1 MPLNIS
7 KKKHYAI
14 LTLIF
19 SVIII
24 TLAALIIQFISS
36 IVESVKITSTIA
48 NPHDLWVAA
57 GPWGRIWNS
66 LSTFT
71 IQSNILVLV
80 FFTMVLNNYLMRT
93 KNKWANSYFSLAVTV
108 YINITMIIFWVAL
121 FKPLLE
127 VTNFQTTFG
136 VLNFIN
142 TFLLHLITPVLSIA
156 YYFLTTGNNKWTAKT
171 TLRKG
176 LPVTISY
183 MFAYLGYAL
192 IKGSFVG
199 QIKTIGNNLV
209 VDYSYPYFFLNIKAN
224 LGAFF
229 LYFIII
235 LSLFLLLFVTYYFY
249 NNWKYQ
255 KDYGEKITNKKELLK
270 AILT

>member
-1 MPLNIS
+1 MLLNIS
-7 KKKHYAI
+7 KRKHYVI
-14 LTLIF
+14 LTLII
-19 SVIII
+19 SVIIV

-36 IVESVKITSTIA
+36 VVESVEITTAIA
-48 NPHDLWVAA
+48 NPHDLWVAR

-80 FFTMVLNNYLMRT
+80 FFIMVLNNYLMRT

-108 YINITMIIFWVAL
+108 YITITMIIFWVAL

-142 TFLLHLITPVLSIA
+142 TFLLHLITPTLAIA
-156 YYFLTTGNNKWTAKT
+156 YYLLTTGNNKWTAKT
-171 TLRKG
+171 TLRRG
-176 LPVTISY
+176 LPATISY
-183 MFAYLGYAL
+183 MFAYLAYAL

-199 QIKTIGNNLV
+199 QVKTVGGNTFI
-209 VDYSYPYFFLNIKAN
+209 DYSYPYFFLNIKTN
-224 LGAFF
+224 LGTFF
-229 LYFIII
+229 LYFFII
-235 LSLFLLLFVTYYFY
+235 LILFFLLFVIYYFY

-255 KDYGEKITNKKELLK
+255 KHYGEKITNRKELIK
-270 AILT
+270 AILI